1 MAEITDKNSRLL
13 TCNLKL
19 SDTDIYN
26 LNFASFKYIDGGLYR
41 LTKLI
46 DYTPEANET
55 TKAELLRVIN
65 KVY

>member
-1 MAEITDKNSRLL
+1 M

-19 SDTDIYN
+19 TDTDIYN